1 VIVWRLTWVSTAA
14 GGATGSTV
22 APRGSSP
29 NHFSTS
35 ARVRSKSMS
44 PAITRLALLGA

>member
-1 VIVWRLTWVSTAA
+1 VIVLRCTLVRTAA
-14 GGATGSTV
+14 GGAIGSTTV
-22 APRGSSP
+22 PRGTSL

-44 PAITRLALLGA
+44 PAITRLALFGA